1 MMLQWTYSV
10 HHLFNI
16 FGITKQDNGFDLSVP
31 CHSYDVL
38 NHADVID
45 LEFWHHLH
53 FYVFPLTLCVQV
65 HRLTASLLCG
75 MRIKIIVMSENIYT
89 SLLYRKI

>member
-1 MMLQWTYSV
+1 
-10 HHLFNI
+10 
-16 FGITKQDNGFDLSVP
+16 
-31 CHSYDVL
+31 
-38 NHADVID
+38 
-45 LEFWHHLH
+45 
-53 FYVFPLTLCVQV
+53 VQV